1 MVFASFLIVGSYF
14 YLGLEYYR
22 RARPMLWRMRW
33 FFLSIFII
41 YFWMTPGEPIVGSLG
56 DAWLPTWEGVVGG
69 LQRVVVLVMLVL
81 GVQLLILTTKRDQ
94 LISAI
99 YWLSFPL
106 GLMGIS
112 RERLAVRIFLVLES
126 VAEVQVL
133 AGEAR
138 ARYSVQSSKV
148 VGLAKSVADLI
159 SNVVFR
165 AHDRRLVTV
174 DLSLDDA
181 PPSWQWS
188 IPLVLFVSMV
198 LINLLA

>member
-1 MVFASFLIVGSYF
+1 
-14 YLGLEYYR
+14 
-22 RARPMLWRMRW
+22 MLWRMRW

-41 YFWMTPGEPIVGSLG
+41 YFWMTPGEPIVGGLG
-56 DAWLPTWEGVVGG
+56 YAWLPTWEGVVGG

-99 YWLSFPL
+99 YWLFFPL
-106 GLMGIS
+106 GLLGIS

-138 ARYSVQSSKV
+138 ERYSVQSSKV

-188 IPLVLFVSMV
+188 IPLALFVSMV